1 MWKSLWN
8 ERMFTTS
15 LNWWFGFRNYPLYPK
30 MFHEISKDFP
40 MIFLGYQATRW
51 NFHGPVQRFN
61 GPTGPVQRLSH
72 LHGVG
77 QALGW
82 ATGHLHKLS
91 VDMEIQKRKERKEKE
106 VSVYIHTY
114 IYYNTYTDTYT
125 YTHTYVNICTYIYI
139 YIYILLYIYIYIII
153 YILLYI
159 YIIIYIYI
167 LESK

>member
-114 IYYNTYTDTYT
+114 IYIIIHIQIHIHIHI
-125 YTHTYVNICTYIYI
+125 HTWIYARIYIYI
-139 YIYILLYIYIYIII
+139 IIYILLYIYIYIII
-153 YILLYI
+153 YIY
-159 YIIIYIYI
+159 YYIYI